1 MPLDEPWVIVVLT
14 VVAVFAIRVLV
25 IFILAGGDVNR
36 IKQTIRASFRK
47 DSSSFPTS
55 VCSSSAKGVPFT
67 PSPRSARTSAAP
79 CGRKRFP
86 IRRSP

>member
-36 IKQTIRASFRK
+36 IKQTIRASFRILR
-47 DSSSFPTS
+47 DAEFA
-55 VCSSSAKGVPFT
+55 AKVQALLKPPPPPIT
-67 PSPRSARTSAAP
+67 MARFCYGTWKPAP
-79 CGRKRFP
+79 W
-86 IRRSP
+86 